1 MKTFK
6 QFTAET
12 LERRNSEDENNFID
26 KHVIDK
32 KEHPVAKEDQFVA
45 KNVKKDKTKKASYHD
60 DESKEVYEEIEP
72 AAKHEMHWAD
82 HTKKAKE
89 ARLEGDRDHALAH
102 QQAADAHDRA
112 GRSHEKGSKFAKEHS
127 RKAMAASQKANNFY
141 DKD

>member
-60 DESKEVYEEIEP
+60 EEDKEQSE
-72 AAKHEMHWAD
+72 
-82 HTKKAKE
+82 
-89 ARLEGDRDHALAH
+89 
-102 QQAADAHDRA
+102 
-112 GRSHEKGSKFAKEHS
+112 FAPLFPL
-127 RKAMAASQKANNFY
+127 RF
-141 DKD
+141 DLL

>member
-45 KNVKKDKTKKASYHD
+45 NNVKKDKTKKASYHD
-60 DESKEVYEEIEP
+60 DESKEVYE
-72 AAKHEMHWAD
+72 
-82 HTKKAKE
+82 
-89 ARLEGDRDHALAH
+89 
-102 QQAADAHDRA
+102 
-112 GRSHEKGSKFAKEHS
+112 
-127 RKAMAASQKANNFY
+127 

>member
-45 KNVKKDKTKKASYHD
+45 KNVKKDETKKASYKGEED
-60 DESKEVYEEIEP
+60 KEVYEQ
-72 AAKHEMHWAD
+72 
-82 HTKKAKE
+82 T
-89 ARLEGDRDHALAH
+89 
-102 QQAADAHDRA
+102 
-112 GRSHEKGSKFAKEHS
+112 
-127 RKAMAASQKANNFY
+127 